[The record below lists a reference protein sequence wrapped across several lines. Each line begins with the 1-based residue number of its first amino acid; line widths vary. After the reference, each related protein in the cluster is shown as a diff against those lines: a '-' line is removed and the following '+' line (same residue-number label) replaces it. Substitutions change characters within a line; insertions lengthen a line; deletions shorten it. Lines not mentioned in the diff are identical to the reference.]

1 MSPKLLNILLVMAPV
16 VLYMMVLKPL
26 TTGTGTFWSPEMS
39 IKDLQRV
46 NAEYSAALSN
56 TTVIENGIEAIH
68 KDYLK
73 IDTNILN
80 KNAQMLSEQIDEAR
94 LRNEIVTIA
103 TKQGIAI
110 DALDVVKDKRGS
122 KIADFYSITFSLRSR
137 YPAFK
142 RLLEE
147 YEKSTRF
154 YHIESL
160 SITRQKDDDETT
172 LSLSDKDILSIQ
184 IKFRVHQAR

>member
-1 MSPKLLNILLVMAPV
+1 MSPKLLNILLIVAPV
-16 VLYMMVLKPL
+16 VLYMVLIKPL
-26 TTGTGTFWSPEMS
+26 LSGTGTFWAPEMS

-56 TTVIENGIEAIH
+56 TAIIENGIEAIH

-80 KNAQMLSEQIDEAR
+80 KNAQLLPKQLDEAR
-94 LRNEIVTIA
+94 LRNEVVSIA

-110 DALDVVKDKRGS
+110 DSLEVIKDKRGTKS
-122 KIADFYSITFSLRSR
+122 ADFYTVSFSLKSR

-142 RLLEE
+142 KLLEE

-160 SITRQKDDDETT
+160 SISRQKEDQE
-172 LSLSDKDILSIQ
+172 SGAVLSDKDILTIL
-184 IKFRVHQAR
+184 IKFKVHQAR

>member
-1 MSPKLLNILLVMAPV
+1 MSPKLLNILLVIAPV
-16 VLYMMVLKPL
+16 VLYMVLIKPFV
-26 TTGTGTFWSPEMS
+26 TGTGTFWVPEMS

-80 KNAQMLSEQIDEAR
+80 KNAQMLPDQIDEAR
-94 LRNEIVTIA
+94 LRNEIVAIA

-110 DALDVVKDKRGS
+110 DSLDVVKDKRGT
-122 KIADFYSITFSLRSR
+122 KTADFYSITFSLRSR

-142 RLLEE
+142 KLLEE

-160 SITRQKDDDETT
+160 SISRQKDVDEATT
-172 LSLSDKDILSIQ
+172 SLSDKDILSIQ

>member
-1 MSPKLLNILLVMAPV
+1 MSPKLLNILLVIAPV
-16 VLYMMVLKPL
+16 VLYMVLIKPL
-26 TTGTGTFWSPEMS
+26 VTGTGTLWVPEMS

-56 TTVIENGIEAIH
+56 TTLIENGIESIH

-73 IDTNILN
+73 IDANILN
-80 KNAQMLSEQIDEAR
+80 KNAQMFPDQIDEAR

-110 DALDVVKDKRGS
+110 DALDVVKDKRGT
-122 KIADFYSITFSLRSR
+122 KTADFYTITFNIRSR

-142 RLLEE
+142 KLLEE

-160 SITRQKDDDETT
+160 SISRQKDVDEATT
-172 LSLSDKDILSIQ
+172 SLSDKDILSIQ